1 MSTTGHN
8 KPYIYKYIFFIIKN
22 IDIKNNK
29 YNNIFYH
36 FSTKKN
42 YQYRLMMFS
51 YKLKYKK
58 NCIGKKHFYHKLIY
72 RYMK

>member
-36 FSTKKN
+36 FSTKKII
-42 YQYRLMMFS
+42 S
-51 YKLKYKK
+51 
-58 NCIGKKHFYHKLIY
+58 IG
-72 RYMK
+72 